1 MFRTVILAALSTLLF
16 SGPPLAAAGK
26 LEVSSP
32 AFSEGKSIPK
42 KYTGAGDDVSPP
54 LKWGKVPAGTKSI
67 AVICDDPD
75 APKKTWVHWVLFNLP
90 PDTKE
95 LPEGVEKK
103 KTLSS
108 KAKQGKN
115 DMKKIGYNGP
125 YPPKG
130 KAHHYHFKVYALD
143 KKLSL
148 KAGST
153 KKKLL
158 ANMKGHI
165 LAEGQLI
172 GTFKR

>member
-1 MFRTVILAALSTLLF
+1 MLRTAILAALSTLLV
-16 SGPPLAAAGK
+16 SGNPAPAADK

-32 AFSEGKSIPK
+32 AFGEGKTIPK
-42 KYTGAGDDVSPP
+42 KYTGSGNDVSPP

-67 AVICDDPD
+67 AIICDDPD
-75 APKKTWVHWVLFNLP
+75 APKKVWVHWVLFNLP
-90 PDTKE
+90 AETKE
-95 LPEGVEKK
+95 LSEGVEKK

-108 KAKQGKN
+108 GAKQGKN

-125 YPPKG
+125 YPPRG

-148 KAGST
+148 KAGAT

-158 ANMKGHI
+158 AKMKGHI

>member
-1 MFRTVILAALSTLLF
+1 MFRTAILAALSTLLF
-16 SGPPLAAAGK
+16 SGSPLAAAGK
-26 LEVSSP
+26 LDVSSP
-32 AFSEGKSIPK
+32 AFSEGKPIPK
-42 KYTGAGDDVSPP
+42 MYTRAGDDVSPP
-54 LKWGKVPAGTKSI
+54 LQWGKVPAGTKSI

-75 APKKTWVHWVLFNLP
+75 APKKTWVHWVIFNLP
-90 PDTKE
+90 RDTKE
-95 LPEGVEKK
+95 LPKGVEKK

-130 KAHHYHFKVYALD
+130 KAHHYRFKVYALD
-143 KKLSL
+143 KKLPL
-148 KAGST
+148 KAGAT

-172 GTFKR
+172 GTFQR